1 MLFCCVFSLFFQTA
15 TNSSLHSLQNAINT
29 LNQSQRTILHTVD
42 STGNG
47 GALNTPGIQVF
58 LICFVFSD
66 QQNKQK

>member
-1 MLFCCVFSLFFQTA
+1 MLFCCVFSLFS
-15 TNSSLHSLQNAINT
+15 NCDKLQPPFSAERNNT